1 MHITTDDSKR
11 DQAAY
16 NLAKNYLL
24 SLDGV
29 TRQILEKHLSSPLAV
44 RPDRLAGIYQRLL
57 ESAQNAN
64 MGPNVIGKAIGGL
77 QQLNCN
83 RTRKI
88 QTKLCRQGN
97 TLSRGFWVK
106 ALVNQV
112 PNVFLFFKSQV
123 I

>member
-1 MHITTDDSKR
+1 MIQLYYYAEKNNYIVAGTTNKAEVV
-11 DQAAY
+11 QGFY
-16 NLAKNYLL
+16 VKFG
-24 SLDGV
+24 DGGV
-29 TRQILEKHLSSPLAV
+29 DIEPIAHLY
-44 RPDRLAGIYQRLL
+44 R
-57 ESAQNAN
+57 
-64 MGPNVIGKAIGGL
+64 
-77 QQLNCN
+77 CN

-112 PNVFLFFKSQV
+112 PNVSLFFKSQV